1 MLTDELE
8 VVGVEAALASAEQD
22 GIITH
27 DDLVAWL
34 ESWDPESELTSFAPD
49 ARC

>member
-8 VVGVEAALASAEQD
+8 AVDVETVLALAEQD
-22 GIITH
+22 GIITR
-27 DDLVAWL
+27 DDLVAWI